1 MSNNGGT
8 PKRQGRRQSSN
19 PFASKNRAR
28 GGSNKVKYD
37 TFKQEQAGS
46 SIFHELDPSGFP
58 ISKQS
63 SMWMQS
69 SETDNCSICLTKIDS
84 QIFGTK
90 KRHCKKCGRVV
101 CIPCSGIRIRN
112 SRVCTQC
119 NAYYLTLN
127 NLLNQWYRTN
137 RSITHSLCGYDAYTL
152 ETCSSLKRT
161 LFILNHY
168 QECLLLKKD
177 GHHQLS
183 QKREFQR
190 MPKPGHTPSEHSRNM
205 KVAAPFDITHI
216 KIKQFIDRLPKYDS
230 KKFID
235 DIHHLKQMHFKKSE
249 VFKITQ
255 YEKKHQWEIRA
266 YSWKKIGKC
275 DRYGCPYGIKD
286 VRNKDKGQQHDHQSG
301 GDAEH
306 KQNDQPPDG
315 NPSHRKNPS
324 IINMDQDIPNILN
337 NMHVVLLHG
346 VDDADHALGKRDSG
360 VQELYDLLPST
371 PMSPHKSEF
380 HIPFPVICD
389 FVGLTMWFMIRPRKF
404 ANS

>member
-1 MSNNGGT
+1 MST
-8 PKRQGRRQSSN
+8 PTGRRQSSN
-19 PFASKNRAR
+19 PFSSKSKGKKN
-28 GGSNKVKYD
+28 VQYD
-37 TFKQEQAGS
+37 TFKQEQKGS
-46 SIFHELDPSGFP
+46 SIFHELDPSLFP
-58 ISKQS
+58 VSKQS
-63 SMWMQS
+63 SLWQKS
-69 SETDNCSICLTKIDS
+69 SDTDNCSICLSKIDS

-101 CIPCSGIRIRN
+101 CIPCSNIRIRD
-112 SRVCTQC
+112 SRVCVQC
-119 NAYYLTLN
+119 NQYYLDLN

-137 RSITHSLCGYDAYTL
+137 RNITHSLCGYDAYTL

-177 GHHQLS
+177 KGKLS
-183 QKREFQR
+183 EDTTTKKRDFHKL
-190 MPKPGHTPSEHSRNM
+190 PKPGHTPSENSRNI
-205 KVAAPFDITHI
+205 KVKAPFDITHI
-216 KIKQFIDRLPKYDS
+216 KIRQFIDRLPKYDS
-230 KKFID
+230 EKFIA

-249 VFKITQ
+249 VFKISQ

-286 VRNKDKGQQHDHQSG
+286 VRNKDIAHNSTEKKTND
-301 GDAEH
+301 
-306 KQNDQPPDG
+306 DQPPNG
-315 NPSHRKNPS
+315 NPTHRKNPS

-346 VDDADHALGKRDSG
+346 VDDADNALGKRDSG

-371 PMSPHKSEF
+371 PMSPHTGPGSLVF
-380 HIPFPVICD
+380 VVIR
-389 FVGLTMWFMIRPRKF
+389 VIW
-404 ANS
+404 